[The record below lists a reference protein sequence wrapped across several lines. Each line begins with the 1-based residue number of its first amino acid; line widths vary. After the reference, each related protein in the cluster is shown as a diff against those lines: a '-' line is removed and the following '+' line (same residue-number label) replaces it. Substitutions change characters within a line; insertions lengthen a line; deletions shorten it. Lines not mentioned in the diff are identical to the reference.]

1 MSKVDVKV
9 VLLGQHDVGK
19 TCLVERY
26 LHGKFKF
33 NVTATVGAAFGA
45 KKVEVNGTSIT
56 LGIWDTAG
64 AERYES
70 MSRIYYRS
78 ARAAIVCYD
87 LTNKVSFNKVR
98 FWVEEL
104 LANEKNCD
112 IYIVGTKLDRILE
125 EGEARAIGEETVQN
139 YAENIGAKVFDT
151 SAKTGQNV
159 DSLFLQNRRGL
170 HEKSTRI
177 NSSQPIVRCRCFRC
191 STQPSNT
198 RTRLWLLTQKKP
210 TIHDLDSQTTDHL
223 FSPFVTFTLSSSF
236 RPYFLL
242 HLPSFP
248 LLFRFYFLLEHRT

>member
-159 DSLFLQNRRGL
+159 DSLFFKIAEDYTKKAQ
-170 HEKSTRI
+170 E
-177 NSSQPIVRCRCFRC
+177 
-191 STQPSNT
+191 STQANRSF
-198 RTRLWLLTQKKP
+198 
-210 TIHDLDSQTTDHL
+210 DAVALDAQRNPAT
-223 FSPFVTFTLSSSF
+223 P
-236 RPYFLL
+236 
-242 HLPSFP
+242 
-248 LLFRFYFLLEHRT
+248 EQGCGC

>member
-9 VLLGQHDVGK
+9 VILGQHDVGK

-26 LHGKFKF
+26 LLGKFKA

-45 KKVEVNGTSIT
+45 KKVDVDGTSVT

-87 LTNKVSFNKVR
+87 LTNKASFNKVR

-104 LANEKNCD
+104 LASEKNCE
-112 IYIVGTKLDRILE
+112 IYLVGTKADRVS
-125 EGEARAIGEETVQN
+125 EGEEARAISAATVEN
-139 YAENIGAKVFDT
+139 YASNINAKVLET

-159 DSLFLQNRRGL
+159 DQLFNTIAHDYVAKYGTEVVKQKNVQLDDNRPQASRV
-170 HEKSTRI
+170 
-177 NSSQPIVRCRCFRC
+177 Q
-191 STQPSNT
+191 TQPEGGGCCS
-198 RTRLWLLTQKKP
+198 
-210 TIHDLDSQTTDHL
+210 
-223 FSPFVTFTLSSSF
+223 
-236 RPYFLL
+236 
-242 HLPSFP
+242 
-248 LLFRFYFLLEHRT
+248 